1 MLEPHTT
8 DYRPTYPPSL
18 GYTAA
23 FTAALVLGVML
34 FEGAAALLA

>member
-8 DYRPTYPPSL
+8 DYRPAYPPSL

-23 FTAALVLGVML
+23 FAAALVIGVIL